1 MFFKNSRMVQKVRDI
16 LGFSG
21 GGIHKRIDENRE
33 LLELLQRE
41 APDLLA
47 KNFWIEGW
55 LGANDKFFS
64 DLAAAVPIENGR
76 FLSATKMPGILFPRA
91 WPGKLPV
98 PDVLPKDTRID
109 GGGL

>member
-1 MFFKNSRMVQKVRDI
+1 MIFKNAKLMKRVRQI

-21 GGIHKRIDENRE
+21 GEVHKRIDENRE

-55 LGANDKFFS
+55 LHSNDDFLC
-64 DLAAAVPIENGR
+64 DLAAAVPIEKGLYLTAAKN
-76 FLSATKMPGILFPRA
+76 PGITFPRP
-91 WPGKLPV
+91 WPGKN
-98 PDVLPKDTRID
+98 THID
-109 GGGL
+109 PA